1 MVSGRGQ
8 RLCENCFPVRNCS
21 IVTSLVSVLFFLNF
35 NIQASCFFVAIPPSL
50 EDESPLFFPQ
60 RLWCSGVC
68 VCVFSS
74 NYSTLLKPAPLGSNR
89 KYSQDFLSRSH
100 ALKQDTSAEPAHC
113 LNWFH
118 NCCRH
123 FAHVRVCFSSICYQ
137 LPVE

>member
-8 RLCENCFPVRNCS
+8 RLCKNCFPVRNCS
-21 IVTSLVSVLFFLNF
+21 IVTSLVSAFFFFYF
-35 NIQASCFFVAIPPSL
+35 NIQASSFLSLYLHHWRTSRHCFSHR
-50 EDESPLFFPQ
+50 D
-60 RLWCSGVC
+60 SGVC

-123 FAHVRVCFSSICYQ
+123 FARVRVCFSSIRYQ